1 MIKLSSQNYRFS
13 GKQQINSKKLKID
26 LSSIK
31 IVDSAS
37 LQPFYFVEAFF
48 EFIFSILTAHQAKV
62 KP

>member
-26 LSSIK
+26 LSSIN

-37 LQPFYFVEAFF
+37 LNYF
-48 EFIFSILTAHQAKV
+48 IL
-62 KP
+62 